1 MTDAKVLSTTKDS
14 IRWITINRPKVGN
27 SIDMETYRL
36 LIAAVHAAATDDNVK
51 AAVLT
56 GTGKF
61 FSTGADVAPNLG
73 ITGALYYLAG
83 RLGHYLASE
92 LRDTSVALTSAC
104 LAFPKPLICALN
116 GPVVGWSAA
125 VLGCF
130 DIVIVAESATLATP
144 FMDLGL
150 VPEGLSS
157 VTFPQVLGPSLA
169 NDVLVFGRKITAQ
182 EMLACG
188 FASRVLPDA
197 GFQDAVHG
205 LLASRSVTFSSLG
218 SLTGAKRL
226 LRPIQEVAALEK
238 VNHFELKVI
247 GDRFKSGDP
256 VKKFQEKAA
265 ALRSKKREKEKK
277 GAAAMKSKL

>member
-1 MTDAKVLSTTKDS
+1 MDV
-14 IRWITINRPKVGN
+14 
-27 SIDMETYRL
+27 ETFRL

-104 LAFPKPLICALN
+104 LSFPKPLICALN

-205 LLASRSVTFSSLG
+205 LLASSTLTSSLG

-226 LRPIQEVAALEK
+226 LRPRQEVAALEK

-265 ALRSKKREKEKK
+265 ALRTKKREKK